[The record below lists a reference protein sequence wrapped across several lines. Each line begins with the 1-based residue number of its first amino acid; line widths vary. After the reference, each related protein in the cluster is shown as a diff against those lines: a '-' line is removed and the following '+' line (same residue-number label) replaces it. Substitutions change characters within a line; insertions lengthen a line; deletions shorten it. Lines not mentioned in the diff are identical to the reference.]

1 MDRYQC
7 THGTTDYDGICGR
20 HAMGLTAYL
29 DGGPLF
35 SQGQHT
41 ATASMA
47 EHLDMISDSSEMT
60 GEMQLI
66 LPFVDVVCPEF
77 FNGTVAIAKTDRGFA
92 VAETPSP
99 DSPQRN
105 IIFYQERLEPEIETP
120 EDLLAHLSEQPL
132 NVERMLGDAEFTIN
146 DQYLNGM
153 VGFPK
158 DLYVIKNLMASEEQA
173 PILINGF
180 KRAYEGLIQKLE
192 VQKD

>member
-1 MDRYQC
+1 FIHGDATGMNKIADLKYLNVIMREPCSPHLFFFFLRRYRNLGSDVGIKLSAFFSSKITNTFLKEKALFSIMDRYQC

-99 DSPQRN
+99 D
-105 IIFYQERLEPEIETP
+105 
-120 EDLLAHLSEQPL
+120 
-132 NVERMLGDAEFTIN
+132 
-146 DQYLNGM
+146 
-153 VGFPK
+153 
-158 DLYVIKNLMASEEQA
+158 
-173 PILINGF
+173 
-180 KRAYEGLIQKLE
+180 
-192 VQKD
+192 